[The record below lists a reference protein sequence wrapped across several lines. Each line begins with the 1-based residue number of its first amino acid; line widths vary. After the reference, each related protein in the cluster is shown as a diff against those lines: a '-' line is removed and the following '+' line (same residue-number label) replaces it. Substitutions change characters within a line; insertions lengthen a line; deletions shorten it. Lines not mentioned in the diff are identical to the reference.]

1 MSSPWRAASH
11 RQRILRTFLPPAI
24 LAIVIAGMLA
34 LPLYSDASMTVFGVY
49 NSFQNLATLGLL
61 ALAVGLTIIIGEFD
75 LSTLGMYALGGILA
89 VKFGETV
96 PLLGIVVALLAGVL
110 FGFFQGAIIAKSG
123 ISSVPLTL
131 GGYISLLGLCHI
143 ATDEKTLPYGNYD
156 VGTWLDS
163 EIATIFSP
171 RSLVVIAV
179 FGIVWAAMRW
189 TRLGRDVRALGG
201 DRRASRAAGVS
212 TDRILIGVFTAS
224 SAFSALGGALF
235 AYSTTAAKPDLG
247 SAPFI
252 FAVTAVLLGGTSL
265 SGGRGSAAGILTGVL
280 ALSFLET
287 LFAILATPAY
297 VINLVRGG
305 LLLMVVIV
313 EAPDLRRRLTVM
325 RARIANKGAGARGA
339 DGLDSASSGPGTP

>member
-1 MSSPWRAASH
+1 MSAGPRTASH
-11 RQRILRTFLPPAI
+11 RQRILRAVLPPAI
-24 LAIVIAGMLA
+24 LAAVVIGMLA

-49 NSFQNLATLGLL
+49 NSFQNLSTLGLL

-89 VKFGETV
+89 VKFGESE
-96 PLLGIVVALLAGVL
+96 PLLGIAAAVLSGVL
-110 FGFFQGAIIAKSG
+110 VGFLQGFIIAKSG

-131 GGYISLLGLCHI
+131 GGSISLLGLCHI
-143 ATDEKTLPYGNYD
+143 ATDEKTLAYGNYD
-156 VGTWLDS
+156 IGLWLDS
-163 EIATIFSP
+163 GVAVIFSP
-171 RSLVVIAV
+171 RSLIVIAI
-179 FGIVWAAMRW
+179 FAIVGALMQW
-189 TRLGRDVRALGG
+189 TRLGRDIRALGG
-201 DRRASRAAGVS
+201 DRRASRAAGVP
-212 TDRILIGVFTAS
+212 TERILIGIFTCS
-224 SAFSALGGALF
+224 SVFSALGGALF

-265 SGGRGSAAGILTGVL
+265 SGGRGGAGGILIGVL

-305 LLLMVVIV
+305 LLLLVVIV
-313 EAPDLRRRLTVM
+313 EAPDLRRRLTVI
-325 RARIANKGAGARGA
+325 RARWA
-339 DGLDSASSGPGTP
+339 DKRAVADPPPG